1 MRLIPL
7 TVIVAVPTL
16 FASEQSDFFEKEV
29 RPVLAKNC
37 FACHTATALG
47 NLSMTSGEALRKGG
61 NSGPAIMP
69 GQPDESLLIQAVAH
83 THPRLKM
90 PPSGKLS
97 DAEIGALKKW
107 IADGAVWPD
116 SAAPKLPQ
124 PGQGYQITADQRA
137 FWSFQPVKKPA
148 YPR

>member
-7 TVIVAVPTL
+7 TVIFAVPTL

-47 NLSMTSGEALRKGG
+47 NLSMTSGDALRKGG

-69 GQPDESLLIQAVAH
+69 GKPDESLLIQAVAH
-83 THPRLKM
+83 THARLKM

-116 SAAPKLPQ
+116 
-124 PGQGYQITADQRA
+124 
-137 FWSFQPVKKPA
+137 
-148 YPR
+148 